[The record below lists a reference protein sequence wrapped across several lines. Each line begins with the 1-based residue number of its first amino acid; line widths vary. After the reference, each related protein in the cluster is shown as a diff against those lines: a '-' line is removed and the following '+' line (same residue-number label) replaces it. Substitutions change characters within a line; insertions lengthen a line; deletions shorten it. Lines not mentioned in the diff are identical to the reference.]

1 VANTPPRNVNIK
13 GQPHMLAYITPEES
27 GILKALGGAGK
38 PGPMGIP
45 SFYMDDTV
53 GDTSGTYSGGD
64 DSGNEAQDSFDFYA
78 GSDDRPTSVLTDP
91 ATSDTKQASDLIA
104 AGTNPV
110 TNVFDL
116 GGGVGDFAFGTA
128 QSPYTTI
135 GSKFSPGGVR
145 SVPTFLNPQLAEMYK
160 QQEMARTGIDLDKN
174 PYVDSIFNTIAKKLG
189 TSVDRTSDLVKGS
202 PTYMT
207 KERVQEI
214 NDLRARQAFG
224 LPSLKTGESYT
235 SKDFEVGR
243 DTQQGMVKELPIGG
257 LESLARA
264 YLPGGFLIPRGAAPE
279 QSQMYRDAM
288 AKAKEAGI
296 LGYIGDSLSDISK
309 LFTGLFSGD
318 VRATTP
324 RFDDGDGNTSVV
336 QTAKPEVKVD
346 RFDPEGESFLPSNLD
361 SLLQQNRDQRAFDI
375 GYDEDFAPEKPFT
388 ADLSSI
394 DEGLENVQRGTD
406 EVTKTFTTTTP
417 NFNLPGF
424 SSRSMSKAEADRIK
438 NRLNY

>member
-1 VANTPPRNVNIK
+1 
-13 GQPHMLAYITPEES
+13 MSEFDLS
-27 GILKALGGAGK
+27 
-38 PGPMGIP
+38 
-45 SFYMDDTV
+45 
-53 GDTSGTYSGGD
+53 GDTSATYSGGD

-78 GSDDRPTSVLTDP
+78 GSDNRPTSVLTDP

-224 LPSLKTGESYT
+224 LPSLTQKDEFGNPASYT
-235 SKDFEVGR
+235 SRDFEVGR

-279 QSQMYRDAM
+279 GSQMYRDAM

-318 VRATTP
+318 VRASRP
-324 RFDDGDGNTSVV
+324 PNFNQDGGDGNNNVV
-336 QTAKPEVKVD
+336 TTVKPEVKVD
-346 RFDPEGESFLPSNLD
+346 SFDPEGESFLPPNLD
-361 SLLQQNRDQRAFDI
+361 NLIQQNKDQKAFEI
-375 GYDEDFAPEKPFT
+375 GYDEDFAPVKPFT

-394 DEGLENVQRGTD
+394 DEGLETVQRS
-406 EVTKTFTTTTP
+406 
-417 NFNLPGF
+417 LSGF
-424 SSRSMSKAEADRIK
+424 
-438 NRLNY
+438 

>member
-1 VANTPPRNVNIK
+1 MEQFEPDA
-13 GQPHMLAYITPEES
+13 
-27 GILKALGGAGK
+27 
-38 PGPMGIP
+38 P
-45 SFYMDDTV
+45 STA
-53 GDTSGTYSGGD
+53 TYSGG
-64 DSGNEAQDSFDFYA
+64 QDSFDFYA
-78 GSDDRPTSVLTDP
+78 GSDDKPTSVLTDP

-116 GGGVGDFAFGTA
+116 GGGVGDFGFGT
-128 QSPYTTI
+128 T
-135 GSKFSPGGVR
+135 R
-145 SVPTFLNPQLAEMYK
+145 SQNFLNPQLAEMYK
-160 QQEMARTGIDLDKN
+160 QQEMARTGIDLNKN

-235 SKDFEVGR
+235 SKDFEAGR

-318 VRATTP
+318 VRASRPPNFNQDGGDDNNNVVTT
-324 RFDDGDGNTSVV
+324 V
-336 QTAKPEVKVD
+336 KPEVKVD
-346 RFDPEGESFLPSNLD
+346 SFDPEGESFLPPNLD
-361 SLLQQNRDQRAFDI
+361 NLIQQNKDQKAFEI
-375 GYDEDFAPEKPFT
+375 GYDEDFAPERPFT

-394 DEGLENVQRGTD
+394 DEGLETVQRS
-406 EVTKTFTTTTP
+406 
-417 NFNLPGF
+417 LSGF
-424 SSRSMSKAEADRIK
+424 
-438 NRLNY
+438 